1 MRFKKTR
8 RGMGWLFNN
17 FKNGFLNSD
26 RNVIFVNDSMSER
39 NKRRTEYVVPDRN
52 TEF

>member
-17 FKNGFLNSD
+17 FK
-26 RNVIFVNDSMSER
+26 
-39 NKRRTEYVVPDRN
+39 KRLLKFGQKRYLCK
-52 TEF
+52 